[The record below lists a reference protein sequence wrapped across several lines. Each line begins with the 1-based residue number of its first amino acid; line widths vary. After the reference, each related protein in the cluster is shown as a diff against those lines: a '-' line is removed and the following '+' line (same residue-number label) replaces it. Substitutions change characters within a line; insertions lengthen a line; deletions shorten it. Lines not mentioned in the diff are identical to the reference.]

1 MGLAF
6 LGTVGRGKVGRTQYV
21 ENKTHTRGQDNH
33 IYYPKFGG
41 RVASLVAKV
50 AHVNSLM
57 DMSNQWSFLACA
69 CFRKLK
75 PSDVVES

>member
-1 MGLAF
+1 M
-6 LGTVGRGKVGRTQYV
+6 VDQCRTQYV
-21 ENKTHTRGQDNH
+21 ENRTYTRGQDK
-33 IYYPKFGG
+33 YYNNPKIGG
-41 RVASLVAKV
+41 RVERLVATV